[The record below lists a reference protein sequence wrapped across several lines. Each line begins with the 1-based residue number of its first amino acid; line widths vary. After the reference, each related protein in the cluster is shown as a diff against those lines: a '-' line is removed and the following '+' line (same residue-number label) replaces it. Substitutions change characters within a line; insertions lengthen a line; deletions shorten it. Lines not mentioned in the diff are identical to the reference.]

1 MFENSENS
9 SELLFLLQKIA
20 EMESNHY
27 AINWDNWEDNVIGTD
42 LERKVDIT
50 ISSIEQQLETV
61 NLDAEDSYSEETFKL
76 CEALIEAYT
85 ARNLFHRKKNIE
97 TFLSTI

>member
-1 MFENSENS
+1 MFENS
-9 SELLFLLQKIA
+9 SELLFLLLRKIA

-42 LERKVDIT
+42 LERTVDIT

-61 NLDAEDSYSEETFKL
+61 NLDVEDSYSEETFNL

-97 TFLSTI
+97 IFLSTI